1 MKQYPNPSATKRGW
15 LELSKGLDL
24 VNSLA
29 MIDPQSMAKADN
41 MMYRRGTLTSRP
53 AFRSY
58 SDEEISKAFT
68 GAHSYIEIDGTE
80 HILFSDSDG
89 NLKDLDID
97 GSSPTRATGF
107 SSTRVRFQSM
117 RGACFSVDGG
127 DLWRGDGDVWRKGGC
142 PAYLTGAT
150 GSMAGSGSGTSLV
163 GRYMFIVVP
172 VIEASG
178 IAIVKGDWSDIVVVD
193 VTTAGRNIT
202 ISWTASTDTRV
213 THYYIYRT
221 VRDVGAPFFFDGKVT
236 FGTNAYSSTATDLT
250 LSATVSDSAGKNG
263 IAPQANL
270 ITTSGQR
277 LVLANLNGDESAV
290 HLSAVATNIYEM
302 ESFPNDGI
310 HRFSLPSSGGVT
322 AIKGIGVKDEDSNRN
337 DLFLAQVDSC
347 FILRG
352 TDPDTAL
359 ETISGN
365 VGVINPDAVVQW
377 GGFLFF
383 VSKRGVE
390 FLGATGKPIMIS
402 SLVNPLLWGG
412 GSNSLAGI
420 NGYSYLGLEV
430 WDNKLLLSLRM
441 SSENDSQDT
450 ILCLDLERFNA
461 DDPLN
466 TAVWTMWNGLG
477 FSYFV
482 ETYDRSLLL
491 FDNNNIQLLKA
502 EPASSIINYD
512 TILDVDTPINCNVWT
527 GAILGFNLDTR
538 KLLRRINCFLV
549 CDQESGL
556 IIEADYGKGSESL
569 DLVPISTTIQWD
581 LIWDVDWISGDSFIC
596 SNGIGRG
603 ALGKFFQL
611 KFNNNMIRSG
621 FIFLGFSLYFTEQK
635 NIILTRR

>member
-1 MKQYPNPSATKRGW
+1 MKQFPNPSATKRGW
-15 LELSKGLDL
+15 LELSRGLDL

-29 MIDPQSMAKADN
+29 MIDTQAMAKADN

-53 AFRSY
+53 AFREY
-58 SDEEISKAFT
+58 SEEVIEKAFT

-80 HILFSDSDG
+80 RILFANADG
-89 NLKDLDID
+89 DLKELDLE

-107 SSTRVRFQSM
+107 GARVRFQSM
-117 RGACFSVDGG
+117 RGACFAVDGG
-127 DLWRGDGDVWRKGGC
+127 DLWRGDGDSWRKGGA
-142 PAYLTGAT
+142 PAYLTGAA
-150 GSMAGSGSGTSLV
+150 GVMAGSGAGTSLV

-172 VIEASG
+172 VIEEAG

-193 VTTAGRNIT
+193 VTTAGRDVTVTWN
-202 ISWTASTDTRV
+202 ASTDARV

-221 VRDVGAPFFFDGKVT
+221 IRDVGAPFFFDGKVA
-236 FGTNAYSSTATDLT
+236 FGINTYSSTATDST

-263 IAPQANL
+263 VAPQSNL
-270 ITTSGQR
+270 VTMCGQR
-277 LVLANLNGDESAV
+277 LVLANLADDASAV
-290 HLSAVATNIYEM
+290 HLSAISTNIYEM
-302 ESFPNDGI
+302 ESFPTDGI

-337 DLFLAQVDSC
+337 DLFLAQVDAC

-359 ETISGN
+359 EAISGN
-365 VGVINPDAVVQW
+365 VGVINPDAVTQW

-412 GSNSLAGI
+412 GSNSLSGI
-420 NGYSYLGLEV
+420 TGYDYLSLEV
-430 WDNKLLLSLRM
+430 WDNKLLLSLRTQ
-441 SSENDSQDT
+441 SENDSQDT
-450 ILCLDLERFNA
+450 ILCLDLEQFNA

-466 TAVWTMWNGLG
+466 TSVWTMWNGLG
-477 FSYFV
+477 FSFFV

-491 FDNNNIQLLKA
+491 FDNNNLQLLKA
-502 EPASSIINYD
+502 EPASSIINQD
-512 TILDVDTPINCNVWT
+512 TILGVDTPIHCAVWT
-527 GAILGFNLDTR
+527 GAILGFNLDSR
-538 KLLRRINCFLV
+538 KMLRRINCFIV

-556 IIEADYGKGSESL
+556 TIEADYGKGSETI
-569 DLVPISTTIQWD
+569 DLIPISTVIEWD
-581 LIWDVDWISGDSFIC
+581 SIWDVDWASGDSFIC
-596 SNGIGRG
+596 SNAIGRG
-603 ALGKFFQL
+603 AIGKFFQL
-611 KFNNNMIRSG
+611 KFSNNMMRSG